1 MRSPWSLRLVV
12 AQLLATLIG
21 APAMAESFQENFD
34 GVTPPFVPV
43 NWTASPSWITST
55 ESPDTMPNCAR
66 VTAVCGVAGCS
77 FGDVH
82 LASRLV
88 GIQNSTASL
97 TFRHKFDL
105 GGVVGARLE
114 ISFDGGATFTEIV
127 AAGGQITQ
135 GGYDAA
141 AGGLI
146 NPFGANA
153 WNGFKSDYFTTTVQ
167 LPEAAQGKVCQ
178 FLWHLKDTQNSPGSM
193 HWQIDSVALCDP
205 GCPGDISVEGE
216 PDGCGKVVDYSPP
229 LSDGCAGTCDP
240 PSGSVFRVGITPVTC
255 TASTGPT
262 CSFNVTVTES
272 TAIGARNCSGC
283 GGGMC
288 GAAAAPSMPLTFL
301 LLRTMRR
308 KRRPT
313 EREQTGGR
321 LRV

>member
-1 MRSPWSLRLVV
+1 MTKAPWTLRLIL
-12 AQLLATLIG
+12 AQLVATLIG

-34 GVTPPFVPV
+34 GVTPPFVPA
-43 NWTASPSWITST
+43 NWTASPSFKTST
-55 ESPDTMPNCAR
+55 ESPDTAPNCAR
-66 VTAVCGVAGCS
+66 AAALCGVAGCS
-77 FGDVH
+77 FGDIN

-97 TFRHKFDL
+97 TFRHRFEL
-105 GGVVGARLE
+105 GAVVGARLE

-135 GGYDAA
+135 GGYGAA
-141 AGGLI
+141 ANGLI
-146 NPFGANA
+146 NPFGVNA
-153 WNGFKSDYFTTTVQ
+153 WNGIKSDYFTTTVQ
-167 LPEAAQGKVCQ
+167 LPAAAQGKVCQ
-178 FLWHLKDTQNSPGSM
+178 FLWHLKDTQVSPESM
-193 HWQIDSVALCDP
+193 FWQIDTVSLCDP

-216 PDGCGKVVDYSPP
+216 PDGCGKFVDYASP

-240 PSGSVFRVGITPVTC
+240 PSGSKFPVGTTPVTC

-288 GAAAAPSMPLTFL
+288 GAAAAPLMPFTFL

-308 KRRPT
+308 KRRPPGPAGT
-313 EREQTGGR
+313 
-321 LRV
+321 